1 MKTLLTDFP
10 EKNHKELARI
20 ARLICR
26 IADPDFILLFGR
38 YAGGATVGVAT
49 GYELL
54 VITGT
59 DTALR
64 AQELLQA
71 VEAEYP
77 HAERTERYLFLHV
90 LPAQFV
96 AGNLSRSLFL
106 QTVLTEGILLHD
118 SRRRP
123 YFRLRDFKPAQTYRR
138 AVDGYAVWHDLGD
151 AYLHAAQWSL
161 SQGYAR
167 LAASNLHHAALAF
180 LRSVELVCF
189 GYQNPHTDLKTLC
202 VLTTRFSAALGTL
215 FGFPDRFDRRLFQR
229 LESFRRNA
237 PTSQN
242 FVLHAEVYSQVSD
255 KIERLGRI
263 SAEVCRTQL
272 ERLDR
277 IRRENGPQDAG
288 GRNAGEPTASDA
300 SEATGVT
307 EAGAGAG
314 AGE

>member
-10 EKNHKELARI
+10 ETNHRELARI
-20 ARLICR
+20 TQTIRR
-26 IADPDFILLFGR
+26 IADPEFILLFGR
-38 YAGGATVGVAT
+38 YAGAAAAGAAT

-54 VITGT
+54 VVTGA

-64 AQELLQA
+64 TQELLQH
-71 VEAEYP
+71 VEAEFP

-90 LPAQFV
+90 LPASFV

-106 QTVLTEGILLHD
+106 QTVLTEGILLYD

-138 AVDGYAVWHDLGD
+138 ASDGYATWHEQGD
-151 AYLHAAQWSL
+151 AYLHASQWSL
-161 SQGYAR
+161 AQGYTR
-167 LAASNLHHAALAF
+167 LAANSLYHAAMAF

-202 VLTTRFSAALGTL
+202 VLTTRFSAELGAL

-237 PTSQN
+237 PASQH
-242 FVLHAEVYSQVSD
+242 FVLHADAYSQTAD
-255 KIERLGRI
+255 KIARLGRI

-272 ERLDR
+272 ELLDR
-277 IRRENGPQDAG
+277 IRRENGIPAG
-288 GRNAGEPTASDA
+288 RQRNASECPAPGAAAPETGE
-300 SEATGVT
+300 
-307 EAGAGAG
+307 
-314 AGE
+314 